1 MNAKRRGGAN
11 KRQPLNFLNPEH
23 VERERGQQKVH
34 VWELRNGRSRNPRT
48 PKEQRERMGGQS
60 ILQLGPWRGGQVEK
74 HNLAHGPEPWP
85 VTCSN
90 DSKIILTG
98 SASQA
103 FPGGSDRTESVCWAL
118 RQIGL
123 TGSQSKAL
131 CKNADLVYCQMTNK
145 SALNRKNR

>member
-48 PKEQRERMGGQS
+48 PKEQRERMRGQS
-60 ILQLGPWRGGQVEK
+60 ILQLDPWRGGQVEK

-98 SASQA
+98 LCFTS
-103 FPGGSDRTESVCWAL
+103 FPWRFGPDRVCLLGPVPNWTH
-118 RQIGL
+118 RVSIQGPMQKCRFGL
-123 TGSQSKAL
+123 LPDDK
-131 CKNADLVYCQMTNK
+131 
-145 SALNRKNR
+145 